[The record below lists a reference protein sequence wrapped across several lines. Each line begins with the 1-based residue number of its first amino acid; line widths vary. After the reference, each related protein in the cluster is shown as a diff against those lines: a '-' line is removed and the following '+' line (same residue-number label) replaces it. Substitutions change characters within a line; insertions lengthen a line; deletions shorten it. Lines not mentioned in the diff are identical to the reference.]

1 VPEDRRTEH
10 IHGAYQVEDS
20 GRPIQAAMR
29 TWGFEVAPGS
39 AACRGVVCKAST
51 AAGEDRLGS
60 SGRQLMD
67 SVVAPYL
74 PVLAL
79 ERLADTNVECIPETS
94 LIEPTRDSGCSRRWG
109 SDSRRAGLVLGSI
122 AQQMLDLTAGSLV
135 ALRP

>member
-1 VPEDRRTEH
+1 MCAFFLVFFGFFCFFANEEKCYSRWVVVGQEKPWQVPEDRRTEH

-67 SVVAPYL
+67 L
-74 PVLAL
+74 
-79 ERLADTNVECIPETS
+79 
-94 LIEPTRDSGCSRRWG
+94 
-109 SDSRRAGLVLGSI
+109 
-122 AQQMLDLTAGSLV
+122 
-135 ALRP
+135 